1 MLIQSRI
8 MNVVKWLA
16 VSAALVTSMASQAA
30 NITIKDATGERVVPV
45 EPKTVVVFDLAALD
59 IMHALGVKAAA
70 VPTVVHFP
78 TYLSEYAGNNVPKV
92 GTLFEPDYEKVFGL
106 NPDLI
111 IVAGRSQPKFA
122 ELSKIAP
129 TIDLTVDPKNLL
141 GSVERNTN
149 IIASIFNKQ
158 DQAKVLLTKLTT
170 SINALK
176 AKAPS
181 AGDALV
187 ILTSGG
193 RVSAFGPGS
202 RFGAIHDTFG
212 IPAADKD
219 LQVSNH
225 GQAVSF
231 ELIYKINPD
240 WLYVIDRDA
249 AIGREGVSA
258 KALLDNEL
266 MHKTKAW
273 KDNHIIYLDGMNW
286 YLLSGA
292 GLTSMQNDVDQIM
305 QTLSK
310 K

>member
-1 MLIQSRI
+1 MVKSISFLRVIKQVA
-8 MNVVKWLA
+8 VVTALLA
-16 VSAALVTSMASQAA
+16 TTWAHAA
-30 NITIKDATGERVVPV
+30 NITIKDATGEREVPV
-45 EPKTVVVFDLAALD
+45 EPKKVVVMDLAALD

-70 VPTVVHFP
+70 VASVPHYP
-78 TYLSEYAGNNVPKV
+78 TYLSDYASNSVPKV
-92 GTLFEPDYEKVFGL
+92 GTLFEPDYEKIFGL

-122 ELSKIAP
+122 ELAKIAP
-129 TIDLTVDPKNLL
+129 TIDLTVDSKNLL
-141 GSVERNTN
+141 GSVERNTT
-149 IIASIFNKQ
+149 ILAKIFNKQ
-158 DQAKVLLTKLTT
+158 DQAKTLLTKLTT
-170 SINALK
+170 SIAELK
-176 AKAPS
+176 AKAPA

-231 ELIYKINPD
+231 ELIYKIDPD
-240 WLYVIDRDA
+240 WLYVVDRDA

-273 KDNHIIYLDGMNW
+273 KNNHIIYLDGINW

-292 GLTSMQNDVDQIM
+292 GLTSMQNDVNQLL

>member
-1 MLIQSRI
+1 MVKSISFLRVIKHLTLATLMLTTAW
-8 MNVVKWLA
+8 VH
-16 VSAALVTSMASQAA
+16 AA

-45 EPKTVVVFDLAALD
+45 QPKKVVVFDLAALD
-59 IMHALGVKAAA
+59 IMNALGVKAAA

-78 TYLSEYAGNNVPKV
+78 KYLSEYASNSVPKV
-92 GTLFEPDYEKVFGL
+92 GSLFEPDYEKVFGL

-111 IVAGRSQPKFA
+111 IVGGRSQPKFA
-122 ELSKIAP
+122 DLAKIAP
-129 TIDLTVDPKNLL
+129 TIDLTVDSKNLL
-141 GSVERNTN
+141 GSVERNTH
-149 IIASIFNKQ
+149 ILATIFKKE
-158 DQAKVLLTKLTT
+158 DQAKALLTKLTT
-170 SINALK
+170 SIDALK

-181 AGDALV
+181 AGNAMVL
-187 ILTSGG
+187 LTTGG
-193 RVSAFGPGS
+193 RISAFGPGS

-212 IPAADKD
+212 IPAADKN
-219 LQVSNH
+219 LQTSNH

-231 ELIYKINPD
+231 ELIYKMNPD
-240 WLYVIDRDA
+240 WIYVVDRDA

-273 KDNHIIYLDGMNW
+273 QNNHIIYLDGINW